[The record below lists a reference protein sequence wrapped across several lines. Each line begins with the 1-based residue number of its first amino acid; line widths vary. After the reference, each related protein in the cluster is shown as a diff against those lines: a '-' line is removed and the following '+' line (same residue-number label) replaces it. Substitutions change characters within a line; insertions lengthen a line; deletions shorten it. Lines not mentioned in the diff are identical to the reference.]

1 MHRSNR
7 FRPLVLALPAAALL
21 AALAGCG
28 GLASID
34 RRIDKLVLDRSALLG
49 ANAAPADREFQTH
62 SGNLN
67 RSAQLETSPGT
78 RNPDTE
84 DLFYVQA
91 EAARLEATSVEQR
104 LNTYYTDASDA
115 LDVAVGVGY
124 GDGNPDDT
132 EGGDGEQARSLP
144 DDLVILDLSGVLA
157 QSQRTGREFLDAQE
171 DYILSAIS
179 LLRERHLWGPRFFND
194 TTLQVAGQ
202 GDDGAF
208 ESAATLINELRLTQ
222 RLPYGGDVAAR
233 WIVNATEQLRSS
245 ATEDYRQSSQLVL
258 EGDIPLLRGAGSVAR
273 EDLIQAER
281 DLVYAARA
289 FERFRRD
296 FVVDIASQYFN
307 LLQTAASIRNQQE
320 QLENLRDTLE
330 RQRARQEAG
339 EIALFELSITE
350 SSVLSANNRLQGAF
364 ESYIVALDSF
374 KIRLGLDPSTPV
386 ALAPLTLELN
396 DPVATPTEAAQL
408 ALLYRLDLQTT
419 RDRVLDARRAVSNSR
434 NNLLPDLDAFAEI
447 GLPTDPDEREG
458 GLGFDPDSM
467 RYLAGMR
474 FSLPLDREIE
484 RLNLR
489 SSQISLERS
498 IRAFER
504 ARDQV
509 VVDARSRLRS
519 IEVARFQFIL
529 AERQVE
535 INEQRLEEQ
544 EIRADEITPQE
555 FVDTNAELLDA
566 RNARDAALTDLRV
579 AILRY
584 LRDTGQLRVG
594 RTGEILPLPGMGR
607 IIEQPEAGE
616 APGDG

>member
-1 MHRSNR
+1 MPQNHRSTIR
-7 FRPLVLALPAAALL
+7 VLALPAAAVLVLL
-21 AALAGCG
+21 SGCG
-28 GLASID
+28 GMDRID
-34 RRIDKLVLDRSALLG
+34 RRIDTLVLDRSSLVG
-49 ANAAPADREFQTH
+49 AQSAPVQREFPGAQA
-62 SGNLN
+62 SEQN
-67 RSAQLETSPGT
+67 RQAQLDKTPDT
-78 RNPDTE
+78 RNPDVQ

-91 EAARLEATSVEQR
+91 EAARLEAASVEER
-104 LNTYYTDASDA
+104 LNAYYTDASDA
-115 LDVAVGVGY
+115 LDVAVGVTY
-124 GDGNPDDT
+124 GGEEGAEAPPIPDD
-132 EGGDGEQARSLP
+132 
-144 DDLVILDLSGVLA
+144 VMVLDLAGVLS
-157 QSQRTGREFLDAQE
+157 QSQQTGREFLDAQE
-171 DYILSAIS
+171 DYILSAIA

-194 TTLQVAGQ
+194 TTLQVTGQ

-208 ESAATLINELRLTQ
+208 DSAATLINELRLTQ

-258 EGDIPLLRGAGSVAR
+258 EGNIPLLRGAGYVAR

-281 DLVYAARA
+281 DLVYAARE

-296 FVVDIASQYFN
+296 YVVDIASQYFN

-320 QLENLRDTLE
+320 QLRNLRQTLE

-374 KIRLGLDPSTPV
+374 KIRLGLDPTTPV
-386 ALAPLTLELN
+386 ALAPLTLELS

-434 NNLLPDLDAFAEI
+434 NNLLPDLDAFAEV

-458 GLGFDPDSM
+458 GLAFDPDSM

-484 RLNLR
+484 RLGLR
-489 SSQISLERS
+489 SSQIALERS
-498 IRAFER
+498 VRNFER

-529 AERQVE
+529 AERQVQ

-544 EIRADEITPQE
+544 QIREDEITPQE
-555 FVDTNAELLDA
+555 LVDTLSELLDA

-594 RTGEILPLPGMGR
+594 RDGEILPLPGMGR
-607 IIEQPEAGE
+607 IIEPTEAGD
-616 APGDG
+616 PTGDG

>member
-1 MHRSNR
+1 MQPSHRSR
-7 FRPLVLALPAAALL
+7 SIAFALPAAALL
-21 AALAGCG
+21 VGLAGCG
-28 GLASID
+28 GMDRID
-34 RRIDKLVLDRSALLG
+34 RRIDKLVLDRSSLLG
-49 ANAAPADREFQTH
+49 AQATPANRDFDTS
-62 SGNLN
+62 SGDLD
-67 RSAQLETSPGT
+67 RSAQLEGSPET
-78 RNPDTE
+78 RNPDTQ

-91 EAARLEATSVEQR
+91 EAARLEATSVEER

-115 LDVAVGVGY
+115 IQVAVGAGGGY
-124 GDGNPDDT
+124 DESDEGEGDGDEEPVSIPD
-132 EGGDGEQARSLP
+132 EV
-144 DDLVILDLSGVLA
+144 VILDLFGVLA

-171 DYILSAIS
+171 DYILAAIS

-208 ESAATLINELRLTQ
+208 DSAATLINELRLTQ

-233 WIVNATEQLRSS
+233 WIVDATEQLRSS

-258 EGDIPLLRGAGSVAR
+258 GGDIPLLRGAGYVAR

-296 FVVDIASQYFN
+296 FVVEIASQYFS

-320 QLENLRDTLE
+320 QLENLRATLE
-330 RQRARQEAG
+330 RQQARQRAG

-364 ESYIVALDSF
+364 ENYIVSLDSF

-386 ALAPLTLELN
+386 ALAPLTLELS

-408 ALLYRLDLQTT
+408 ALLYRLDLQTI

-434 NNLLPDLDAFAEI
+434 NNLLPDLDAFAEV

-489 SSQISLERS
+489 SSQINLERS

-519 IEVARFQFIL
+519 IEVARFQLIL

-544 EIRADEITPQE
+544 NIRSDEITPQE

-607 IIEQPEAGE
+607 ITSEPEAGE
-616 APGDG
+616 TVGEG